1 MEVSFYQI
9 ADDNLV
15 PSVVRLLEKVYATGK
30 RCIFF
35 SPLEE
40 RVKLVDKTLWTFSTN
55 AFIPHGDKSLGYV
68 EQQPI
73 YFTDEFENPN
83 SATVIVMMDSFD
95 YKSFNCDWEKILFV
109 FGESESE
116 QAVVLYHDLKKN
128 QENVNYWKQ
137 SSKGWEKLV

>member
-15 PSVVRLLEKVYATGK
+15 PSVVRLLEKIYLAKK

-40 RVKLVDKTLWTFSTN
+40 RVKLVDKTLWTFSKD

-83 SATVIVMMDSFD
+83 EATVVVMMDSFD
-95 YKSFNCDWEKILFV
+95 YKNFNCDWEKVLFV

-128 QENVNYWKQ
+128 LENVNYWKQ
-137 SSKGWEKLV
+137 SSKGWEKLI